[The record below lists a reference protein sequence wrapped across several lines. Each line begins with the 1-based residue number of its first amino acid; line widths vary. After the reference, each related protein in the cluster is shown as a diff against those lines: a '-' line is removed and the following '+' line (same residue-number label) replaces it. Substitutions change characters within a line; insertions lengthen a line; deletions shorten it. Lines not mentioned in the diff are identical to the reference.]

1 VRCGGFFLIYK
12 EEMDTVLDDS
22 ILYENV
28 GGVTIDEISGEWSFN
43 EFKNADDF
51 LMEFGKYEDSIEAL

>member
-1 VRCGGFFLIYK
+1 
-12 EEMDTVLDDS
+12 MDTVLDDS

-28 GGVTIDEISGEWSFN
+28 GGVTIDETSGEWSFN